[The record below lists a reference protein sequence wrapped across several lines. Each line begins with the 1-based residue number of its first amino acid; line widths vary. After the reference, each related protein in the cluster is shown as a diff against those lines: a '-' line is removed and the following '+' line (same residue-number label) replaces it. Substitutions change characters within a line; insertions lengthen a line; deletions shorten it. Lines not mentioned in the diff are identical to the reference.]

1 MTYEEQIYNGDVL
14 IGSTATNG
22 TTRTFLSMD
31 PKVEF
36 NGAVNDTVKGKHT
49 LIAKAI
55 EIDRGANSI
64 PVVNFN
70 STVGRSVALAGYNG
84 LTGYQVINRNY
95 GTINNSVPVGTKKGL
110 GQTMASVTSS
120 SSSSNDRAKKA
131 EKGANQ
137 ITKVFRNSFLDTF
150 KNISFSGNRSI
161 GFKKSVEIVY
171 GDSSDFGKDINPKP
185 RNKTQKFFNNFQGTR
200 NNLATIKSN
209 TSSKNDFSNDNFNKA
224 PRDIKELFLKGPGG
238 KVKASFLNP
247 NISEENPD
255 LGACE
260 VDQNLSC

>member
-36 NGAVNDTVKGKHT
+36 NGTVNDTVKGKHT

-70 STVGRSVALAGYNG
+70 STVGRSTALAGYNG

-110 GQTMASVTSS
+110 GQTMGS

-137 ITKVFRNSFLDTF
+137 ITKILRNSFLDTF

-161 GFKKSVEIVY
+161 GFKRSVEIVY

-185 RNKTQKFFNNFQGTR
+185 RNNTQGFFNNFEGAR

-238 KVKASFLNP
+238 KIKASFLNP
-247 NISEENPD
+247 NTSKENPD

-260 VDQNLSC
+260 VDQTLSC